1 MTIHRPD
8 VSIIT
13 INGKTPKI
21 DDSAF
26 IAPGC
31 RIIGD
36 VVIGPE
42 SSIWYNCVVRAEVN
56 TIVIGA
62 RTNIQDGSVIH
73 CDGPAPGY
81 PDGFPTVIGDDVLVG
96 HNVLLHGCVLK
107 DRAFV
112 GLSATVM
119 NAAVIEGDGMLAAGA
134 MLTQGKHIEA
144 RQLWAG
150 SPARF
155 VRDLDD
161 AAVMG
166 MRMGVA
172 HYVENAK
179 AHAAAIAQN

>member
-96 HNVLLHGCVLK
+96 HNVLLHGCVLR

-119 NAAVIEGDGMLAAGA
+119 NGAVIEGDGMLAAGA

-155 VRDLDD
+155 VRDIDD

>member
-13 INGKTPKI
+13 INGKTPTI

-119 NAAVIEGDGMLAAGA
+119 NGAVIEGDGMLAAGA

-161 AAVMG
+161 AAIMG